1 MWLLCIILT
10 TSAKFDNVF
19 GVLLSGQPEKT
30 LSESFVDEG
39 PGSGVM
45 PAITKVDFLED
56 INALFLCDALLEY
69 A

>member
-1 MWLLCIILT
+1 MLCIILA
-10 TSAKFDNVF
+10 TSAKFDDVF
-19 GVLLSGQPEKT
+19 AVLLSGQPEKP
-30 LSESFVDEG
+30 LLESFADEG